1 MFDSVRVRLSLW
13 YTGILALLLLS
24 FSAGVYVILWRNFME
39 RADGVLRSVSSAV
52 VSILGKELSE
62 TGLDD
67 LAARDTVEALNFPEN
82 AIVIFDGAGYVLA
95 DRPFGSHR
103 QFDGKAFQGLAAGE
117 TRIENYA
124 SSAGG
129 DHLRVAITHV
139 SLPPMDRQYTIL
151 VSRSLTPL
159 LGELAADRRILVIAV
174 PLGALLAGAAGW
186 FLARKSLAPVLA
198 MSQQAHRIGVENLG
212 ERLHV
217 ANPRDELGRLAA
229 TFNELLTR
237 LSGAFQIQ
245 RRFMAD
251 ASHELR
257 TPISVVR
264 TTASVILSK
273 SSRGEE
279 EYRGA
284 MAVVES
290 QARRLT
296 RIVDDMLRLARADAG
311 HVALES
317 RLFHLDEMLLETVQ
331 AAVVLASQKEV
342 AIEVSELSEGP
353 FQGDEDL
360 LRQMVMNLL
369 DNAVKYTP
377 PRGKIEV
384 SLSSQNGS
392 YAIRVSDTGCGIPEA
407 AQSHI
412 FERFYRVEQGLSPVA
427 GAGLGL
433 AIARWIAEIHSGSLE
448 LERSTAEGSVF
459 RALLPRRPVT

>member
-13 YTGILALLLLS
+13 YMGILALLLLT

-62 TGLDD
+62 NGIDD

-82 AIVIFDGAGYVLA
+82 AIVIFDGAGDVLA

-103 QFDGKAFQGLAAGE
+103 QFDWRAFQTLGAGE
-117 TRIENYA
+117 TRIENHP

-129 DHLRVAITHV
+129 DLLRVAITHV
-139 SLPPMDRQYTIL
+139 TLPPMDRQYTIL

-198 MSQQAHRIGVENLG
+198 MSQQAHRIGVENLE

-229 TFNELLTR
+229 TFNELLSR
-237 LSGAFQIQ
+237 ISGAFQIQ

-264 TTASVILSK
+264 TTASVILSRN
-273 SSRGEE
+273 SREEE
-279 EYRGA
+279 EYRRA
-284 MAVVES
+284 MSVVES

-296 RIVDDMLRLARADAG
+296 RTVDDMLRLARADAG
-311 HVALES
+311 HVVLQS
-317 RLFHLDEMLLETVQ
+317 RTFHIDEMLLETVQ
-331 AAVVLASQKEV
+331 GAVVLASQKE
-342 AIEVSELSEGP
+342 IEVKVTELAEGS

-377 PRGKIEV
+377 PRGRIEV

-412 FERFYRVEQGLSPVA
+412 FDRFYRVELASQTA

-448 LERSTAEGSVF
+448 LERSTPEGSVF
-459 RALLPRRPVT
+459 RALLPRPPLT